1 MPSVKL
7 SPSTRIRGRV
17 LVSGT
22 CRILSSRNPRLL
34 VTNGYDALP
43 QCRSQVQLGSSAC
56 WRTGSPMKQVL
67 CGLIGGLDR
76 RIHAVHS
83 QSRAR
88 NRNKQTTSA
97 TRSKLNL
104 LGSCRRGDPGT
115 DSSWVSSFAVKTS
128 PLYGPPR
135 HLATMHQQCGLNSD
149 ERGVKAS

>member
-67 CGLIGGLDR
+67 CGLMGGLG
-76 RIHAVHS
+76 V
-83 QSRAR
+83 SR
-88 NRNKQTTSA
+88 
-97 TRSKLNL
+97 L
-104 LGSCRRGDPGT
+104 LCGRGR
-115 DSSWVSSFAVKTS
+115 
-128 PLYGPPR
+128 L
-135 HLATMHQQCGLNSD
+135 LATAGVVVHITTTYAGVGESMLCHGGRAEDVPPVNHNWGSQQFTQAIEING
-149 ERGVKAS
+149 GKFFPI